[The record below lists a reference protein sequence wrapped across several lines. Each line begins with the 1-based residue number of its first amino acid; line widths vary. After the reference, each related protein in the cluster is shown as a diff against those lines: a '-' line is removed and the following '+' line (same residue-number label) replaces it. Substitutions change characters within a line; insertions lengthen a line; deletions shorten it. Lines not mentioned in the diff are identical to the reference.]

1 MKISLRS
8 ASAQYLFA
16 FLLGVTIAAT
26 FASASRAST
35 TSGASTPT
43 SPPDALVTRGRYL
56 VEKVGMCADCHSPRN
71 EKGGFI
77 HERWLSGSP
86 LGFAPTVP
94 MPWIP
99 FAPPIAGLPT
109 MTDAQAI
116 SFLQDGK
123 RPDGSTP
130 LPPMPAFRFNAED
143 ARAVTAYLKSL
154 KS

>member
-1 MKISLRS
+1 MKMSLRS
-8 ASAQYLFA
+8 ATAQYLFA
-16 FLLGVTIAAT
+16 FLLGVTIAVA
-26 FASASRAST
+26 FASVSRAST
-35 TSGASTPT
+35 PSAATTP
-43 SPPDALVTRGRYL
+43 PPDALVTRGRYL

-123 RPDGSTP
+123 RPNGSTP
-130 LPPMPAFRFNAED
+130 LPPMPEFRFNAED

-154 KS
+154 KA